1 MNRFENLDS
10 GKRKSNDDLIRR
22 EIVVVVFYDR
32 FVDLLSFFMPSIRQ
46 YSIRVPGTSANL
58 GSGFDLFGLAFRVY
72 NRFQFQFIPER
83 GFKTSVKG
91 METLPFD
98 PDEDLVLFSYQ
109 SYFRR
114 FLPGVEP
121 RPYSLLMDL
130 ELPIKGGLGSS
141 ASAAVAGV
149 CAARFAHQNFY
160 SMIPLPKENE
170 FLFHLGQIEGHP
182 DNTIPA
188 YLGGFVFAY
197 FNGNRL
203 EYVKKKFPKK
213 IRCFLIVPNLETS
226 THQSRKTLPGSYS
239 TEDVI
244 FNMGRIATW
253 MEFLDSG
260 KISLLKLALEDRIH
274 TPYRMH
280 SGFELNPL
288 LAEISKN
295 LIGHSLSGSGPS
307 VLLFSERNKAI
318 RIEKILKEKVAEFV
332 QKTHFDCQL
341 LSLKVEEDGIL
352 ESWKNIQIL

>member
-1 MNRFENLDS
+1 MSICLH
-10 GKRKSNDDLIRR
+10 
-22 EIVVVVFYDR
+22 
-32 FVDLLSFFMPSIRQ
+32 FFMSSIRQ

-58 GSGFDLFGLAFRVY
+58 GPGFDLFGLAFRVY
-72 NRFQFQFIPER
+72 NRFHFQFVPER
-83 GFKTSVKG
+83 EFKTSVKG
-91 METLPFD
+91 METLPFG
-98 PDEDLVLFSYQ
+98 PDEDLVLFSYR
-109 SYFRR
+109 SYFKR
-114 FLPGVEP
+114 FLPGIEP
-121 RPYSLLMDL
+121 LPYSLLMDL

-149 CAARFAHQNFY
+149 CAARFAHKNFY
-160 SMIPLPKENE
+160 SRIPLPKENE

-226 THQSRKTLPGSYS
+226 THQSRKALPGSYS
-239 TEDVI
+239 AEDVI
-244 FNMGRIATW
+244 FNMSRIATW
-253 MEFLDSG
+253 MEFLNSG
-260 KISLLKLALEDRIH
+260 KISLLKLALEDRVH

-280 SGFELNPL
+280 SGFELKPL

-307 VLLFSERNKAI
+307 VLLFSERSKAV

-341 LSLKVEEDGIL
+341 LSLKVEEDGVL